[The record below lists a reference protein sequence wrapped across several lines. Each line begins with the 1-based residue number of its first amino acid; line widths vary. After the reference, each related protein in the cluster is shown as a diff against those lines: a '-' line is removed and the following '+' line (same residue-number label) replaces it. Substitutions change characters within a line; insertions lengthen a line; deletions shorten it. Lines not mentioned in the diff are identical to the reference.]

1 MEIVYICYVT
11 SLSNIYIYLFA
22 QLLKPVK
29 LKSNTLWARKKQDT
43 WCFIITLASVIRF
56 TQFVFYH

>member
-11 SLSNIYIYLFA
+11 SLSNIYLFA

-29 LKSNTLWARKKQDT
+29 LKSNTLWARKNR
-43 WCFIITLASVIRF
+43 TLDVLS
-56 TQFVFYH
+56 